1 MALGTAYRAA
11 GQYDRALNELQQ
23 ALEMSPARP
32 RVHFQL
38 GITFVAMGRFDDAI
52 RALEIA
58 ARPATGHNS
67 RVEAYLGYAFAA
79 AGRPDDARA
88 VLKELEAHRREQYV
102 SSFGIALIH
111 DALGEKEPALVAL
124 RRARQDHAVEFG
136 MIEQYPPFKTIAA
149 EPGFQSVMREVG
161 IAR

>member
-1 MALGTAYRAA
+1 
-11 GQYDRALNELQQ
+11 
-23 ALEMSPARP
+23 
-32 RVHFQL
+32 
-38 GITFVAMGRFDDAI
+38 MGRFDDAI
-52 RALEIA
+52 RELEIA

-79 AGRPDDARA
+79 AGRTDDARA

-124 RRARQDHAVEFG
+124 RSAHQDHAVEFG
-136 MIEQYPPFKTIAA
+136 LFEQYPPFKAIAS
-149 EPGFQSVMREVG
+149 EPGFQAVMREVG